1 MKTIPAIRGTFK
13 RRKETPTLPA
23 DFDADRF
30 SSRYTFGSKHIAD
43 NGTAGVVQW

>member
-30 SSRYTFGSKHIAD
+30 LCYTFGRKHIAD